1 MKKKQKMR
9 KVKDMN
15 ESISEIEKRKW
26 QFLYD
31 KYRRRNSL
39 YFAFLLL
46 LTLVDVRR
54 KMKGKR
60 IDVYALDTSV
70 VKTDEEKN
78 NREFAFFFSLADY
91 VGPLPTV
98 VIRDDR
104 RIRNYR
110 TKKRRRN

>member
-15 ESISEIEKRKW
+15 ESISEKEKRKW

-70 VKTDEEKN
+70 VKTDEEK
-78 NREFAFFFSLADY
+78 
-91 VGPLPTV
+91 
-98 VIRDDR
+98 
-104 RIRNYR
+104 
-110 TKKRRRN
+110 K